1 MTLATW
7 LPFATANCG
16 VEFLYPQPGLTF
28 YYLDTVNVTYTSNFS
43 NPTLFAWC
51 GQASPAQK
59 FEATAPK
66 HNGSVLVLLDFSSS
80 DPCWFDLRPNTPA
93 CGDNSPKFTLLP
105 VQRSQSGSH
114 TTVGLDS
121 PTSTASPVPSKT
133 GAEAA
138 TGGELSPGAKA
149 GIVVAAVGASLVV
162 VGMAAWFFFSRRKR
176 LQEAVLAGHIIAHD
190 TRGKKG
196 GGQGHEK
203 APLRG
208 SAHSNSSA
216 EPLQVQPV
224 YDGFPGSS
232 GYDDVRSSPVSS
244 SNAYLH
250 SPQSPSS
257 SSGGGGNGFFPP
269 ARNNSSERGHFLS
282 EREELDAA
290 RMHSAP
296 LPSGVVSYGPNPVTP
311 SITPR
316 PSTRFRDT
324 NTPGSP
330 VSGDRHD
337 EHYAPSTHSSVSPQ
351 PQTQY
356 PAKPPPPPLV
366 VSYGPNRITP
376 TPVIATA
383 AVTPDESVLKRPPP
397 DLPEFPVMAFPS
409 HPFPSHEPQPPHGTT
424 TTTTTTRAPADAADS
439 LAQRYNLSDDPA
451 SPLPPADPLPPYAS
465 SADFESMAAGAIRKM
480 REPEPHAA
488 ELPPTKDGYYYQ
500 HYPGAG
506 AEEEYELQ
514 GSGGSAQ
521 RSEPLRPHRPY
532 ANRLTAAPGPGP
544 GQRGR
549 EVDEQKFLLSDVEMA
564 QLKRLKERV
573 RAGQPAGEAYEMQR
587 PRGASGSR
595 SRSRSREGEKTWT
608 AGGSRQ

>member
-1 MTLATW
+1 M
-7 LPFATANCG
+7 
-16 VEFLYPQPGLTF
+16 FLIAPE
-28 YYLDTVNVTYTSNFS
+28 
-43 NPTLFAWC
+43 
-51 GQASPAQK
+51 
-59 FEATAPK
+59 FEASAPQ

-105 VQRSQSGSH
+105 VQRSQSGSNP
-114 TTVGLDS
+114 TVGLDS
-121 PTSTASPVPSKT
+121 PTSTTSPVPSKT
-133 GAEAA
+133 GTEAA

-203 APLRG
+203 TPLRG
-208 SAHSNSSA
+208 SAHSNGSA

-257 SSGGGGNGFFPP
+257 SSAGGNSFFPP

-290 RMHSAP
+290 RLHSAP

-316 PSTRFRDT
+316 PSTRFHDA
-324 NTPGSP
+324 PGSP

-351 PQTQY
+351 PQPQY

-383 AVTPDESVLKRPPP
+383 TVTPDESVLKRPPP

-409 HPFPSHEPQPPHGTT
+409 HPFPSHEPQSLPHKTTMTDAPEPPT
-424 TTTTTTRAPADAADS
+424 
-439 LAQRYNLSDDPA
+439 QRYNLSDDPA
-451 SPLPPADPLPPYAS
+451 PPLAPPDPLPPYAS
-465 SADFESMAAGAIRKM
+465 SADFESMAAGAIRKL

-514 GSGGSAQ
+514 GSGGAAQ

-532 ANRLTAAPGPGP
+532 ANRTTAAAGP
-544 GQRGR
+544 GQSRAR

-573 RAGQPAGEAYEMQR
+573 RAGQKAGEAGEAYEMQR
-587 PRGASGSR
+587 PGGASGSRSR
-595 SRSRSREGEKTWT
+595 SRSRSREGEKTWI
-608 AGGSRQ
+608 AGGSGQ